1 MGEERKNATK
11 TVTCQIDDLRLVAS
25 NVICLVSAGLKIRVW
40 RTVVGYNFIMDL
52 APRNRFYAATAPKF
66 DLFI

>member
-11 TVTCQIDDLRLVAS
+11 TVTCQIDDLRLVAG
-25 NVICLVSAGLKIRVW
+25 NVICLVSAGLKIRLADCS
-40 RTVVGYNFIMDL
+40 GCNFIMDL
-52 APRNRFYAATAPKF
+52 ALRNRFCAPTAAKF